1 MWLEH
6 EAGRRELAGLLRS
19 EMDGLADEICAEIRV
34 AVAEYATPGG
44 GPAGSTMRPA
54 VDQAIVS
61 FVERIAEPSA
71 PASRLT
77 DIYRLLGQNE
87 AHHDRNL
94 NALQAAF
101 RVAFRVAWQW
111 TMSFCARHELPSET
125 VAGLADAQLEYMDE
139 LASISVEGYLEASAH
154 SPEELAELRLGLL
167 RLIQE
172 RPAAP
177 RQAIAELAGRADWTM
192 PVEATPIV
200 LRPGARLVRT
210 ALPDDVLADVEGA
223 EPRLLVPG
231 RFTPARRATIE
242 AAVPRDRIVVGVTV
256 PLEEV
261 ADSFRWAARTLGL
274 IAEGV
279 IDDTRLTF
287 CEDHLLTLW
296 LMSDPQLIDEL
307 ARQRLARLAGMP
319 AGKQKALTE
328 TLRVWLESWSTAAD
342 VGNRLHVH
350 PQTVRYRL
358 NQLKESLGDRF
369 TDPEARFGLELVLR
383 AQRLRDR
390 PAQPGGRDGR
400 NARAATPLSHHPV
413 TKNGT
418 ALSENKES
426 HTVNDRP
433 YGPGTRYR

>member
-1 MWLEH
+1 VWLEH
-6 EAGRRELAGLLRS
+6 EARRREVAGLLRS
-19 EMDGLADEICAEIRV
+19 ETDGLADEICAEIRES
-34 AVAEYATPGG
+34 VAEYATPCECPLGSAM
-44 GPAGSTMRPA
+44 GP
-54 VDQAIVS
+54 VVQQAIVS
-61 FVERIAEPSA
+61 FVDRVEEPDARS
-71 PASRLT
+71 PRLT
-77 DIYRLLGQNE
+77 ETYRMLGQNE

-111 TMSFCARHELPSET
+111 TMTFCARHELPSEI

-139 LASISVEGYLEASAH
+139 LASISVEGHLEASAH
-154 SPEELAELRLGLL
+154 SPEELAELRLRLL
-167 RLIQE
+167 RLLLE
-172 RPAAP
+172 RPVAP
-177 RQAIAELAGRADWTM
+177 RQAVVDLAERADWTV
-192 PVEATPIV
+192 PAEATPIV
-200 LRPGARLVRT
+200 VRPGARLVRT
-210 ALPDDVLADVEGA
+210 ALSDDVLTDLEGA

-231 RFTPARRATIE
+231 RLTPARRAMIE
-242 AAVPRDRIVVGVTV
+242 TAVPRDRIVVGVTV

-261 ADSFRWAARTLGL
+261 ADSFRWAVRTLGL

-279 IDDTRLTF
+279 VDDARLTF

-296 LMSDPQLIDEL
+296 LMADPQLIDEL

-358 NQLKESLGDRF
+358 NQLKECLGDRF

-390 PAQPGGRDGR
+390 PAPPPP
-400 NARAATPLSHHPV
+400 ARPARPVSRHHV
-413 TKNGT
+413 TKNGS
-418 ALSENKES
+418 APSEIKEMP
-426 HTVNDRP
+426 TVNDRT
-433 YGPGTRYR
+433 YGRGT

>member
-6 EAGRRELAGLLRS
+6 EAERRKLAGLLRL
-19 EMDGLADEICAEIRV
+19 ELDGLADEICGEIRKSIP
-34 AVAEYATPGG
+34 EYATPGEG
-44 GPAGSTMRPA
+44 PFGPAMRPA
-54 VDQAIVS
+54 TEQAIAS
-61 FVERIAEPSA
+61 FIDRIAEPAA
-71 PASRLT
+71 PSGRLV
-77 DIYRLLGQNE
+77 DMCRLLGRIE
-87 AHHDRNL
+87 AHHGRNL

-101 RVAFRVAWQW
+101 RIAFRVAWHW
-111 TMSFCARHELPSET
+111 TTSICARHELPSET
-125 VAGLADAQLEYMDE
+125 VAGLAEAQLEYMDE
-139 LASISVEGYLEASAH
+139 LASIAVEGYLEASAH
-154 SPEELAELRLGLL
+154 TPEELAELRLRLL
-167 RLIQE
+167 RLIVE

-177 RQAIAELAGRADWTM
+177 RQEIADLAERADWAV
-192 PVEATPIV
+192 PAEATPIV
-200 LRPGARLVRT
+200 VRPGARLVGT
-210 ALPDDVLADVEGA
+210 ALADDILADLEGA

-231 RFTPARRATIE
+231 RFTPDRRATIE

-261 ADSFRWAARTLGL
+261 ADSFRWAVRTLGL

-279 IDDTRLTF
+279 VDDTRLTF

-307 ARQRLARLAGMP
+307 ARQRLARLDGMP

-358 NQLKESLGDRF
+358 NQLKESLGERF

-390 PAQPGGRDGR
+390 PPPPGGRDGR
-400 NARAATPLSHHPV
+400 NARPATPLSHHPV
-413 TKNGT
+413 TKKGT
-418 ALSENKES
+418 ALSENNES